1 MSWFQGGLKMMKIF
15 QVSVAMLS
23 ILSFTAMETVSSVAA
38 GSVSIGTVSARGD
51 FRLDSHVVRG
61 NATLFN
67 GSVVETGVA
76 TADLRVGKSAAITMS
91 TNSRGTLYSD
101 RLVLQQGESELTAP
115 AAFHLEAEG
124 LHVTATGPN
133 SQGIV
138 SLKPGNTVL
147 VSALSGSFSVTNDHG
162 LALASISPG
171 RAMTFAFQSATS
183 GPTFTGTGKVS
194 FSDGHYYLTVKGT
207 GAKYEINGNGLAKLV
222 GKEVTITGTIQSATA
237 TGGALDVVD
246 IISTKVLAAGLTGT
260 SVAIISGF
268 VVAAGVGTAVGVYEA
283 NKSTPA
289 ASQ

>member
-1 MSWFQGGLKMMKIF
+1 MVRTI
-15 QVSVAMLS
+15 QVAATVLS
-23 ILSFTAMETVSSVAA
+23 ILSFTAMETVSVAAA

-51 FRLDSHVVRG
+51 FSVDSHVVLG

-67 GSVVETGVA
+67 GSVVETGGA
-76 TADLRVGKSAAITMS
+76 TADLRMDKGAAITMS

-101 RLVLQQGESELTAP
+101 RMVLQRGESELTAP
-115 AAFHLEAEG
+115 QAFQLEVEG
-124 LHVTATGPN
+124 LHVAAIGPN
-133 SQGIV
+133 SQGVV
-138 SLKPGNTVL
+138 SLKPGKTVE
-147 VSALSGSFSVTNDHG
+147 VSSLSGTFNVSNDHG
-162 LALASISPG
+162 VALASISPG
-171 RAMTFAFQSATS
+171 RAMTFAFQSGSS
-183 GPTFTGTGKVS
+183 GSAFTGTGKVS